1 MIFLEG
7 AKDHYFKGT
16 SQLMH
21 INFWE
26 VATWCVCL
34 LQEISC
40 SHFTGAV
47 GSLRAPRILIGLSGS
62 DQPQVGLPPT
72 FPAQR
77 PGLWALSCV
86 AGHEPSWSRPWPTD
100 CLPGLTSCLPCHC
113 GPAWLSLDLIL
124 TLSCRFTSQLGFK
137 PPPSPWYYLLA
148 RPGCHLQVCLA
159 HLTWVL
165 CLGTSWQ
172 GPCPV
177 IHGVP
182 PQLPCPSGSCWPLL
196 FHNLCHSAFLLNC
209 FKGSLPRGGG
219 SQCAGSVK
227 IPDSPPV
234 EEYWKEVPFRFSF
247 PRCSAGSIVVA
258 VAWQILL
265 VLGNSILFDG
275 GIDQRDLATVVGKEE
290 LPSCFLLG
298 KLFQTGITYL

>member
-26 VATWCVCL
+26 VATWRVCL

-72 FPAQR
+72 FSAQR

-124 TLSCRFTSQLGFK
+124 TPSCRFTSQLGFK
-137 PPPSPWYYLLA
+137 PPPSLMILPLGQAWLPSPGLSCSPHLGAVSGHQLA
-148 RPGCHLQVCLA
+148 RP
-159 HLTWVL
+159 
-165 CLGTSWQ
+165 
-172 GPCPV
+172 
-177 IHGVP
+177 
-182 PQLPCPSGSCWPLL
+182 LPCHPWGPTSAPMSLRELL
-196 FHNLCHSAFLLNC
+196 ALT
-209 FKGSLPRGGG
+209 
-219 SQCAGSVK
+219 
-227 IPDSPPV
+227 
-234 EEYWKEVPFRFSF
+234 VP
-247 PRCSAGSIVVA
+247 
-258 VAWQILL
+258 
-265 VLGNSILFDG
+265 
-275 GIDQRDLATVVGKEE
+275 
-290 LPSCFLLG
+290 
-298 KLFQTGITYL
+298 